1 MSGIP
6 AADQQLLFEPFH
18 RGRNVGDIPGTGLGL
33 ALSKALDIHGGQI
46 TVASVV
52 GVGTTF
58 TITLPLGKLESIS
71 DLNRLASGQQETMKK
86 ILKMVSLTK
95 NCTL

>member
-1 MSGIP
+1 MIFQIKDEGIGIP

-33 ALSKALDIHGGQI
+33 AVVKKLLDVHGGQI

-58 TITLPLGKLESIS
+58 TITLPLGKPLEAGVSTPLIS
-71 DLNRLASGQQETMKK
+71 TD
-86 ILKMVSLTK
+86 
-95 NCTL
+95 